1 MLATLRKEQTEM
13 NEKITT
19 SHLERAAYVYI
30 RQSTLQQV
38 HQNVESSRRQY
49 ALEDRAREFGFET
62 VIVVDEDLGVSGAGS
77 QQRLGFSRL
86 LAAVCNGEVGA
97 VFALEASRLARN
109 NRDWHHLIDLCV
121 MTRTLVIDGDG
132 IYDPRLLND
141 RLLLGLKGTMS
152 EFELGLLRQRAQEA
166 YRQKV
171 LRGEVLTR
179 VPIGYVRKGST
190 GIEMTPDRQ
199 IQEAIRGLFVRFE
212 SCGSLRQVL
221 LWYHGEKM
229 LFPVSRKRDGIDSVE
244 WLLPNYQ
251 HLLRIM
257 KNPTYAGAFA
267 WGRTTTR
274 SRVIDGRAR
283 KTLGHRIGMDQ
294 WQVLLKDHHE
304 GYTSWDQYMDNVRRL
319 ASNRTKSHQS
329 SSGAP
334 RNGSAL
340 LAGLLRCA
348 RCGHKLHVGYRHGS
362 RKAARYYC
370 MTGNKE
376 QGKPSCLSF
385 GGVRVENA
393 IVECVLDA
401 CQPLGIEAS
410 LQALEG
416 GREEQNQKRK
426 ALEFA
431 LEKARFEAERA
442 RRQYDAADPE
452 NRLVAAELEAR
463 WNAALAQV
471 AEIEIRLKE
480 ELQSKPSMSEQQ
492 RERLL
497 TLGADLR
504 ALWDESSTTME
515 LKKRV
520 LRSVVNEVMVDVN
533 HESGHIELK
542 IHWAGGV
549 HTPLRVRKNK
559 VGRNR
564 NATDPNV
571 VELVRELAK
580 GWRDSYI
587 AGMLNRIGYVT
598 GKGNCWN
605 ETRVKNL
612 RRENDIPV
620 RAKAEKR
627 TWKTMSE
634 TAAELD
640 VSMCVVRTMVKNG
653 ILPARQVAKYAPWMI
668 ECEDLKKSA
677 VQSYAKQAR
686 AGKTAPF
693 EDGTQTL
700 NL

>member
-1 MLATLRKEQTEM
+1 M
-13 NEKITT
+13 NEKI
-19 SHLERAAYVYI
+19 SSNHLERAAYIYI
-30 RQSTLQQV
+30 RQSSLHQV
-38 HQNVESSRRQY
+38 QHNVESSRRQY
-49 ALEDRAREFGFET
+49 ALKDRALLLGFEA
-62 VIVVDEDLGVSGAGS
+62 VIVVDDDLGVSGAGN
-77 QQRLGFSRL
+77 QERPGFSRL

-121 MTRTLVIDGDG
+121 LTKTLVIDADG

-166 YRQKV
+166 YRQKI

-190 GIEMTPDRQ
+190 GIEITPDRQ
-199 IQEAIRGLFVRFE
+199 VQDAIRSLFVRFTNR
-212 SCGSLRQVL
+212 GSLRQVL
-221 LWYHGEKM
+221 LWYHEEKV

-251 HLLRIM
+251 LLLQIM

-267 WGRTTTR
+267 WGRTATRTRVVNDR
-274 SRVIDGRAR
+274 SR
-283 KTLGHRIGMDQ
+283 KTAGHRVGIDQ
-294 WQVLLKDHHE
+294 WEVLLKDHHE
-304 GYTSWDQYMDNVRRL
+304 GYISWDQYMKNVGTL
-319 ASNRTKSHQS
+319 ASNRTKSHQTS
-329 SSGAP
+329 TGVARSG
-334 RNGSAL
+334 NAL

-348 RCGHKLHVGYRHGS
+348 KCGHKLHVGYRTE
-362 RKAARYYC
+362 KAPRYYC

-393 IVECVLDA
+393 IVKNVLEA

-410 LQALEG
+410 IQALDEG
-416 GREEQNQKRK
+416 HEQCDQKRK
-426 ALEFA
+426 GLELA
-431 LEKARFEAERA
+431 LEKARFESERT

-452 NRLVAAELEAR
+452 NRLVAAELEKR

-471 AEIEIRLKE
+471 AEIEVRLE
-480 ELQSKPSMSEQQ
+480 GERQSKPPLSEAQQ
-492 RERLL
+492 ERLL

-504 ALWDESSTTME
+504 ALWDELSTPME

-520 LRSVVNEVMVDVN
+520 LRSIINEVMVDVN
-533 HESGHIELK
+533 HESGHIEMK

-564 NATDPNV
+564 NATAPEV
-571 VELVRELAK
+571 VDLVRELAK

-587 AGMLNRIGYVT
+587 AGILNRIGYAT
-598 GKGNCWN
+598 GKGNSWN
-605 ETRVKNL
+605 QTRVKNL
-612 RRENDIPV
+612 RRENAIPPSS
-620 RAKAEKR
+620 KAETR
-627 TWKTMSE
+627 SWKTMSE
-634 TAAELD
+634 AADELG
-640 VSMCVVRTMVKNG
+640 VSMCIVRTMIKKGV
-653 ILPARQVAKYAPWMI
+653 LPARQAAKYAPWMI
-668 ECEDLKKSA
+668 ECEDLNKPA

-686 AGKTAPF
+686 AGKSTPC

-700 NL
+700 SL